1 MPVVDALRL
10 KTKLSDSGMPEL
22 DFVQNEGASRGIGPV
37 LQDDGFHTNRL
48 AARSAIPPSTSR
60 CRFPGGP

>member
-37 LQDDGFHTNRL
+37 L
-48 AARSAIPPSTSR
+48 
-60 CRFPGGP
+60 